1 MLKSVVSA
9 LILAGL
15 GSGQQLTP
23 QEEKAWLAI
32 EPRIATLITGAQP
45 GRGVAVM
52 IDDQGSFLVHR
63 SALPPVGG
71 FVFARRLSSQE
82 PIQLNIIA
90 VDEVTQ
96 LALLKADN
104 WKPAQSYAA
113 LGRSNA
119 TRSEKEQLR
128 DGSPLIAV
136 LPSGPIRA
144 VLTESDKMG
153 ILPSKRGVTLNEI
166 RFEKPGTNFGGGMV
180 FSMDGK
186 LIGVLGATLEVEQT
200 KKVDKSTFVTSGAG
214 LAGSQNNGANGGQL
228 GNRGGGGGA
237 GRGGAADS
245 NVVNVFANP
254 MGPAQMTVA
263 YSISSD
269 LLSRVIDG
277 FLSPSH
283 RPSLPIIGLVCT
295 DAVGGGAQITTLTKG
310 SPADIAG
317 LQLGDVIVKIGDFP
331 VGNTPDFMRRVL
343 KQEIG
348 ATITVE
354 AVRNGNLMTFNVKV
368 GASTTPD

>member
-9 LILAGL
+9 LILSGF

-23 QEEKAWLAI
+23 PEEKAWLAI
-32 EPRIATLITGAQP
+32 EPRIVTLITGAQP
-45 GRGVAVM
+45 GRGVAVL

-96 LALLKADN
+96 LALLKADG
-104 WKPAQSYAA
+104 WKPAANYAS
-113 LGRSNA
+113 LGKANA
-119 TRSEKEQLR
+119 SRSEKTLQE
-128 DGSPLIAV
+128 GSPLIAV

-144 VLTESDKMG
+144 VLTQSDKMG

-166 RFEKPGTNFGGGMV
+166 RFERPGTNFGGGMV

-200 KKVDKSTFVTSGAG
+200 KQDKAFFTSGAQ
-214 LAGSQNNGANGGQL
+214 AQNDSANRGTA
-228 GNRGGGGGA
+228 RGGGGGA
-237 GRGGAADS
+237 NGLGGNTGNGNGGGIA
-245 NVVNVFANP
+245 NVFALP

-283 RPSLPIIGLVCT
+283 RPSLPIVGLVCA
-295 DAVGGGAQITTLTKG
+295 DAPGGGAQITTLTKG
-310 SPADIAG
+310 SPADVAG

-348 ATITVE
+348 ATITIQ
-354 AVRNGNLMTFNVKV
+354 AVRNGNLMTFNVRV